1 MRQDR
6 VELRRQHLL
15 IDLHDNGHTKSM
27 IPTSEDVQVNLRQ
40 ALTPEEY
47 DTVRSGQIR
56 QCPGSTSSDDDW
68 KCLASRPA
76 AARTAPSSAPTA
88 SRGFPAS
95 VAGPR

>member
-40 ALTPEEY
+40 ALT
-47 DTVRSGQIR
+47 RGG
-56 QCPGSTSSDDDW
+56 CASD
-68 KCLASRPA
+68 S
-76 AARTAPSSAPTA
+76 
-88 SRGFPAS
+88 
-95 VAGPR
+95 

>member
-40 ALTPEEY
+40 ALT
-47 DTVRSGQIR
+47 RS
-56 QCPGSTSSDDDW
+56 C
-68 KCLASRPA
+68 A
-76 AARTAPSSAPTA
+76 AARTAG
-88 SRGFPAS
+88 RRYG
-95 VAGPR
+95 